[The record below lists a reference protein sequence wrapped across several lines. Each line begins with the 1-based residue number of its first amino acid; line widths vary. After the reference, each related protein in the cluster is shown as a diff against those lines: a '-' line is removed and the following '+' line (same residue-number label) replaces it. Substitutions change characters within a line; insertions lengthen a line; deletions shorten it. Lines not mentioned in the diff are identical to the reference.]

1 MEIWLMVLLSK
12 TTWLLTA
19 QLAFTFSKLTID
31 VVLVFLMLSLNIFHN
46 FSHLFLVFLFLA
58 LNK

>member
-12 TTWLLTA
+12 MTWLLTA